1 MIEAH
6 RKILDE
12 LFAELE
18 EADIEYLQARNA
30 MQEYIDY
37 KKAGDIFEKS
47 SQSLREYKKYN
58 DIIKKLSS
66 IEKEQ
71 GDKMRYEDRWRI
83 HNETTN
89 WTYQFF
95 K

>member
-1 MIEAH
+1 MFLVCQGMIA
-6 RKILDE
+6 
-12 LFAELE
+12 
-18 EADIEYLQARNA
+18 
-30 MQEYIDY
+30 DY
-37 KKAGDIFEKS
+37 KKACDIFEKA